1 MEGTTSIAKTVLSCH
16 ELAEVLGG
24 LGYRVVVKPENDT
37 SLILLVDGN
46 IELGED
52 SGGASR

>member
-1 MEGTTSIAKTVLSCH
+1 MEVTTGIAKTVLSCR

-24 LGYRVVVKPENDT
+24 LGYRIVVKPENDA